1 MILYIW
7 KEEKLSEPRIPNTAI
22 YLKIYSVF
30 KFGGINNDSPYSTQ
44 LDLDRKEY
52 ANKNYKLSSL

>member
-1 MILYIW
+1 MALFYMEG
-7 KEEKLSEPRIPNTAI
+7 KRLSESRIPNTAI

-30 KFGGINNDSPYSTQ
+30 RFGGINNDSPYFTQ

-52 ANKNYKLSSL
+52 ANKNYDLSSL